1 MRRGL
6 LVVLVVLGLPWMSR
20 FSFAETIPFQ
30 AAANRLVALQNTDG
44 GWDDPL
50 DLGDRSAPG
59 SMESL
64 AQIGI
69 GLAKAYN
76 EVRSQNYRLALE
88 NVGSLL
94 LTKKDN
100 FRPCDGL
107 LAKQLDGIFGGST
120 YSSFVK
126 SQFYDKLEAGEYS
139 EFDITYSGVP
149 EYTASY
155 ADAFYGTNAVWY
167 LGMSL
172 ASAKAVGVTS
182 TSEWCDGVKMAL
194 GQIDSLQGPGSYET
208 RDLAAG
214 IYGLTMAG
222 ERNFAEPLEGRFS
235 GITTVTALADEL
247 LTLQLTSGGF
257 KADKVLGAGSESID
271 GTACALLALT
281 TVGGSKY
288 KTAVQGAA
296 AYVRLAQLGTGG
308 WENELGSGESNAMT
322 GMAVLGLAAVPE
334 PSVAVLLVNA
344 GLMAAFWGC
353 WWRRKCSD
361 Y

>member
-1 MRRGL
+1 
-6 LVVLVVLGLPWMSR
+6 
-20 FSFAETIPFQ
+20 
-30 AAANRLVALQNTDG
+30 
-44 GWDDPL
+44 
-50 DLGDRSAPG
+50 
-59 SMESL
+59 
-64 AQIGI
+64 
-69 GLAKAYN
+69 
-76 EVRSQNYRLALE
+76 
-88 NVGSLL
+88 
-94 LTKKDN
+94 
-100 FRPCDGL
+100 
-107 LAKQLDGIFGGST
+107 
-120 YSSFVK
+120 
-126 SQFYDKLEAGEYS
+126 
-139 EFDITYSGVP
+139 
-149 EYTASY
+149 
-155 ADAFYGTNAVWY
+155 
-167 LGMSL
+167 
-172 ASAKAVGVTS
+172 
-182 TSEWCDGVKMAL
+182 MAL